1 MKGAVAAGH
10 PLTARAGADALA
22 AGGNAVD
29 ACIAAAAVGWVVESP
44 LTGPGAG
51 GFMLVH
57 RARDGRDFVLDFF
70 VAVPGRGL
78 AAGVG
83 GDPDAV
89 AVPFGAGDT
98 TQTFLIGP
106 ASCAVPGA
114 VAGLAAAHRRF
125 GTVPWS
131 RLLAPAIELARDGVE
146 LTSEQALLHAVL
158 DDVLRREPEG
168 RAVYGARRPLR
179 AGDRLVMGALASTLE
194 RIATGGAQA
203 LYHGELARELV
214 SAVGTRGGRI
224 TEEDLAAYRVV
235 ERRPVRVPYRGHE
248 VVSNPPPSAGGVLIA
263 YALRL
268 LDSVGV
274 GGLPGSPG
282 ALSTLAETARE
293 AAAAREG
300 AFVEALHRGGL
311 ARRLLSDERVADAVG
326 RMLAREGLSAAREP
340 RGLPSTT
347 HVSVLDGR
355 GNAAS
360 LSSSTGCGS
369 GVFVPGTGI
378 QLNNMLGETD
388 LNPAGAPSRPG
399 LRLTSMMA
407 PTLVLRGG
415 RPRLVVGSAGSERLR
430 GAIVQTIANV
440 VDHGL
445 PVGAAIERPRVHLDG
460 CDLHCEGGIDD
471 AAVEELERWGYRTVR
486 WPGPGRNLYFGGV
499 SAVAVS
505 SDGRLEAAGDP
516 RRGGDGIVVG

>member
-29 ACIAAAAVGWVVESP
+29 ACIAAAAVGWVAESP

-168 RAVYGARRPLR
+168 REVYGARRPLR

-203 LYHGELARELV
+203 LYHGELARGLV
-214 SAVGTRGGRI
+214 AAVGARGGRI

-300 AFVEALHRGGL
+300 AFAAALYRGGL
-311 ARRLLSDERVADAVG
+311 ARRLLSDERVTDAVA
-326 RMLAREGLSAAREP
+326 RMLAREGLPAREP

-388 LNPAGAPSRPG
+388 LNPVGAPSRPG

-471 AAVEELERWGYRTVR
+471 AAVEELERRGYRTVR